1 MRGLRI
7 GWRRGARGLTSGLRK
22 GATSQLS
29 WPAMGV
35 IRGARMVAAF
45 ASVSDNYN
53 NQPNTPVGPKC
64 PQMPPNDPGE
74 YVAPNLDKI
83 ESYQLLLK

>member
-1 MRGLRI
+1 MPP
-7 GWRRGARGLTSGLRK
+7 SV
-22 GATSQLS
+22 QL
-29 WPAMGV
+29 PAGGV

-45 ASVSDNYN
+45 APVSDNYN
-53 NQPNTPVGPKC
+53 NQPNTPGALKC

-83 ESYQLLLK
+83 ELHQLLLNSNEVTTICRVKS

>member
-1 MRGLRI
+1 
-7 GWRRGARGLTSGLRK
+7 
-22 GATSQLS
+22 
-29 WPAMGV
+29 
-35 IRGARMVAAF
+35 MVAAF

-53 NQPNTPVGPKC
+53 NQPNTPGALKC

-83 ESYQLLLK
+83 DSHQLDSNEASSTNRQE